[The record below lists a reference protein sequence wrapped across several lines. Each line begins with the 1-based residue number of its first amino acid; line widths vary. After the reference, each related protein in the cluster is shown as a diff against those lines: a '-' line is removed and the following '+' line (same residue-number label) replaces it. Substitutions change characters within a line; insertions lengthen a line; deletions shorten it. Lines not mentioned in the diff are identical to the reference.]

1 MLIIIIQCC
10 SQSVGSKFRPL
21 LLGGAEDSRGT
32 DKDPL

>member
-1 MLIIIIQCC
+1 MLIIIIHFC

-21 LLGGAEDSRGT
+21 LMGAEDSRDA